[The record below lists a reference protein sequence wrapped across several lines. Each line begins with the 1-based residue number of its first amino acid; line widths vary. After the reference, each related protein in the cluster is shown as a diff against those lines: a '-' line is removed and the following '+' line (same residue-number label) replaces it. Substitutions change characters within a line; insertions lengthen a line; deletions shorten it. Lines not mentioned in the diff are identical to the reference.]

1 MHLCCKN
8 LDLHLNNEGKTQGW
22 LKQKMV
28 CKTIKMHYF
37 LKWPKKLRPQLFW
50 CKSNGEMVFTCCYG
64 PMAKLQR
71 INFMAQTR
79 EIEKRRETRRT
90 AVCPECL
97 PRNSLIGPAHK
108 ASWHMRPPKGHCC
121 YAKLCYVCPFKLP
134 VFQQVLDR
142 NLAKSL
148 KNHKRQKIR
157 QSLFTIIEGVQI
169 SIQFDEFSINISKFQ
184 FCELLKKIPTK
195 TCWDILYC

>member
-37 LKWPKKLRPQLFW
+37 LKWPKQLRPQLFW

-121 YAKLCYVCPFKLP
+121 HAKLCYVCPIKPPGIPTSFG
-134 VFQQVLDR
+134 Q
-142 NLAKSL
+142 
-148 KNHKRQKIR
+148 
-157 QSLFTIIEGVQI
+157 
-169 SIQFDEFSINISKFQ
+169 EFSKKVLKITKD
-184 FCELLKKIPTK
+184 KKIVK
-195 TCWDILYC
+195 VCLQL